1 MKLYLII
8 VLFIIMLLLNVSIY
22 PQDKSETMI
31 TKNGTEYK
39 YIINGEQTQ
48 KAETFYK
55 ILLKNENPKYRL
67 NKIPLIVSDLED
79 PNISS
84 PFFAMS
90 YTQDKTSTL
99 KIVLFKNVIERFF
112 KNNILDILQNKFQ
125 NEDKKKLNIT
135 PEYFYLKI
143 LLHHLSHFSGP
154 SAIQMS
160 TKETVFIDTLLLNN
174 FKTIEEIRADMSSL
188 SILKQLI
195 IKEKLTEKEKKDI
208 FKLHIAHLL
217 YLNKHSKDKTSCSIQ
232 LNFFKK
238 AGALTY
244 NMITNEISIDWL
256 ELDTSI
262 KELLKITKNFEK
274 KAETSET
281 TISKF
286 IEKFST
292 ISDNGEKK

>member
-1 MKLYLII
+1 MKLHLRIVSLII
-8 VLFIIMLLLNVSIY
+8 LLLINFNIY
-22 PQDKSETMI
+22 PQNKSETII
-31 TKNGTEYK
+31 TKNGTEYE
-39 YIINGEQTQ
+39 YIINEKQTQ
-48 KAETFYK
+48 KAEKFYK

-67 NKIPLIVSDLED
+67 NKIPLIVSDLKD

-90 YTQDKTSTL
+90 YTQKKASTF
-99 KIVLFKNVIERFF
+99 KVVLFKNVIEKFF
-112 KNNILDILQNKFQ
+112 KNNLLNILQNKFQ
-125 NEDKKKLNIT
+125 NKDKNNIT
-135 PEYFYLKI
+135 SEYFYLKI

-154 SAIQMS
+154 SAIPKS
-160 TKETVFIDTLLLNN
+160 TGETVFIDTLLLNN

-188 SILKQLI
+188 SIINQLI
-195 IKEKLTEKEKKDI
+195 INEKLTEKEKKDI

-238 AGALTY
+238 KGALTY
-244 NMITNEISIDWL
+244 NMITNKISIDWL

-262 KELLKITKNFEK
+262 KNLLKKTKNFEK

-281 TISKF
+281 IINEF
-286 IEKFST
+286 IEKFSD
-292 ISDNGEKK
+292 ISDRGEKK